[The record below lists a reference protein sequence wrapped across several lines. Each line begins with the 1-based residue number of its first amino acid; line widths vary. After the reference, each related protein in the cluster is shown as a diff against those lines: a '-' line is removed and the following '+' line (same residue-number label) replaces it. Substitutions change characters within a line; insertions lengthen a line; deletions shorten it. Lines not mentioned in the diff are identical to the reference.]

1 MLWRMW
7 RKRNVHRAAARC
19 YTPDGGEIFNRI
31 YIVNIYN
38 TYCAHTDTQ
47 NRNGERETG
56 GESHLCPERCSALSG
71 GCAGTHKQAGNVCV
85 CVKGGY
91 SVP

>member
-47 NRNGERETG
+47 NRNRERDRGERAIFAPNDA
-56 GESHLCPERCSALSG
+56 LPAPEDARARINKLEM
-71 GCAGTHKQAGNVCV
+71 CACV
-85 CVKGGY
+85 LRGGY